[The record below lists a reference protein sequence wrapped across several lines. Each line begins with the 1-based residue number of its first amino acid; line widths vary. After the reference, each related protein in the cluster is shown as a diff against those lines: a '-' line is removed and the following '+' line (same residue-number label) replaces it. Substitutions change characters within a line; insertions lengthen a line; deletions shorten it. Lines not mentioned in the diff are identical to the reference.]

1 MANFADIVVK
11 DADGL
16 DVTYVAQ
23 VRAGGDGTKA
33 VWADTRNPV
42 GILRPTF
49 SASVKENGTG
59 TARRVTWEHRVPQIT
74 TMADNTYIVR
84 DNIIAQGTVVLPLR
98 VPEEALEDSVIL
110 QTNLLSS
117 TLIRSILGSGYN
129 AV

>member
-11 DADGL
+11 DADNQ

-23 VRAGGDGTKA
+23 VRAGGDGSKA

-49 SASVKENGTG
+49 SISVKENGTG
-59 TARRVTWEHRVPQIT
+59 TARRVTWEHRVPQIA

-84 DNIIAQGTVVLPLR
+84 DNIVAQGTVILPQR
-98 VPEEALEDSVIL
+98 VKDENLEEAVIL

-117 TLIRSILGSGYN
+117 ALIRDILSTGYN
-129 AV
+129 AT

>member
-11 DADGL
+11 DANGL

-42 GILRPTF
+42 GIYRPTF
-49 SASVKENGTG
+49 SVSVKENGTG
-59 TARRVTWEHRVPQIT
+59 TARRVTWEHRVPQAIP
-74 TMADNTYIVR
+74 MPDNTFVVR
-84 DNIIAQGTVVLPLR
+84 DNIIAQGTVVLPQR
-98 VPEEALEDSVIL
+98 VEDEILENAAVL

-117 TLIRSILGSGYN
+117 ALIRTILGSGYN